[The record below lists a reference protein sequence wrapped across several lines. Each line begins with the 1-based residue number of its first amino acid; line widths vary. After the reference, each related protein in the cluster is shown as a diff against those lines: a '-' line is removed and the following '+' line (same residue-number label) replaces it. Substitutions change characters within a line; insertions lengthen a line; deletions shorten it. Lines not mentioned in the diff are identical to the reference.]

1 MKKLLVAGFLLC
13 AGCCVNVYGD
23 EGWGPSVYRAQLV
36 NQQAPVVQ
44 NFQNIHYYY
53 YAPGVTIAPA
63 VHYFVP
69 VTVYQNILVE
79 RRYTCFFKRIEVV
92 SAPQTLYVPIKY

>member
-1 MKKLLVAGFLLC
+1 MKKLLAAGFLFF
-13 AGCCVNVYGD
+13 AGCCGNIYGD
-23 EGWGPSVYRAQLV
+23 EGWGPSVYRAPIV
-36 NQQAPVVQ
+36 SQQAPVVQ
-44 NFQNIHYYY
+44 NFQMIQH
-53 YAPGVTIAPA
+53 YAPTVLVAPV